1 MYTEEVNKTGLN
13 NKDDKRIQ
21 TFDGIETYAHGTNAF
36 KAYESEMLILEELQ
50 LSSAATIN
58 INDKIR

>member
-36 KAYESEMLILEELQ
+36 KACESEMLILEE

-58 INDKIR
+58 INDKFR

>member
-36 KAYESEMLILEELQ
+36 KACESEMLILEE

-58 INDKIR
+58 INDKLR